1 MVRPLRMESETGY
14 YHVMMRGNNK
24 EMIFKE
30 ASEKYYFIEQLLHVV
45 KDNKVSIVAYCIM
58 DNHVHL
64 LVNSHKES
72 MIQALKWI
80 NIKFAGMY
88 NFKYER
94 VGHVFQDRFKSEVIN
109 SEDHLLRVMRYI
121 HNNPV
126 KAKIVTN
133 ILSYKWSSY
142 GNYLGREDK
151 IINDQN
157 KELIMAQFSNSMNQF
172 EEFHFENELDEFLEI
187 KEDLVRQ
194 REERG
199 QEIINKL
206 CQKYKVK
213 QINELSNNKSILEEI
228 IIELLKKSNLTH
240 RRIGEITGTT
250 RGLVHSI
257 SKRI

>member
-1 MVRPLRMESETGY
+1 MVRPLRVESETGY

-45 KDNKVSIVAYCIM
+45 KDNKISIVAYCIM

-80 NIKFAGMY
+80 NIKFPGMY
-88 NFKYER
+88 NFKYGR
-94 VGHVFQDRFKSEVIN
+94 VGHVFQDRFRSEVIN
-109 SEDHLLRVMRYI
+109 SDDHLLRVMRYI

-126 KAKIVTN
+126 KAKIVSN
-133 ILSYKWSSY
+133 ILNYKWSSY
-142 GNYLGREDK
+142 GTYLGREDK
-151 IINDQN
+151 IINAKDN
-157 KELIMAQFSNSMNQF
+157 ELIMAQFSNSMKQF
-172 EEFHFENELDEFLEI
+172 EEFHFENEMDEFLEI
-187 KEDLVRQ
+187 KEDLERQ

-199 QEIINKL
+199 QEIINKY

-213 QINELSNNKSILEEI
+213 QISELSNSKSILEEI
-228 IIELLKKSNLTH
+228 IIEFLKKSNLTH

-257 SKRI
+257 SKRM